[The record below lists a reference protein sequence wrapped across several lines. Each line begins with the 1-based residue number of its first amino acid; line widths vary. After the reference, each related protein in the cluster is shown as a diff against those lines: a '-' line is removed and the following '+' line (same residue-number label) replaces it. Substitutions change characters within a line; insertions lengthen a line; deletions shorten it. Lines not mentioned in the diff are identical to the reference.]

1 MQPVSAAPV
10 LALAAGLAL
19 APLPANSVEPLPSAS
34 FHLSCV
40 HSTDEALNA
49 EFDAIGALLEFARTH
64 DGEAVYLDAAIEADA
79 GAGLCSR
86 DLATSLDN
94 RIEPGE
100 GPSRISFNGCRTES
114 DRRCIE
120 KDMVQIDADGP
131 PLVYRHSIVLPDE
144 ASLPESLPYR
154 MGRYGDWLNYQGP
167 FIVRFHEG
175 TGYAYASFHVPD
187 AALSHIWQRAAV
199 TQKRLTG
206 DE

>member
-1 MQPVSAAPV
+1 MHPASAISV
-10 LALAAGLAL
+10 LALTTALFQTTSPAAA
-19 APLPANSVEPLPSAS
+19 SEPLPSAS

-40 HSTDEALNA
+40 HSTDEALDA
-49 EFDAIGALLEFARTH
+49 EFDAIGALLEFARMH
-64 DGEAVYLDAAIEADA
+64 NGEAVYLDATIEADA
-79 GAGLCSR
+79 GAGFCSR
-86 DLATSLDN
+86 DLATPMQN

-120 KDMVQIDADGP
+120 RDMVQIDADGP

-144 ASLPESLPYR
+144 ASLPKSLPYR

-187 AALSHIWQRAAV
+187 AALTYIWRRAAAHS
-199 TQKRLTG
+199 TQPG
-206 DE
+206 EEE

>member
-10 LALAAGLAL
+10 LALAAGLTL

-40 HSTDEALNA
+40 HSADEALDA
-49 EFDAIGALLEFARTH
+49 EFDAIGALLEFARAH

-86 DLATSLDN
+86 DLATPMQN
-94 RIEPGE
+94 RIGPGE
-100 GPSRISFNGCRTES
+100 GPSRISFNGCRIES

-144 ASLPESLPYR
+144 ASLPKSLPYR

-167 FIVRFHEG
+167 FIARFHEG

-187 AALSHIWQRAAV
+187 AALTYIWRRAAAHP
-199 TQKRLTG
+199 KRPG
-206 DE
+206 EEE

>member
-1 MQPVSAAPV
+1 MHPASAIST
-10 LALAAGLAL
+10 LALATAL
-19 APLPANSVEPLPSAS
+19 SQIASPAAASEPLPSTS

-40 HSTDEALNA
+40 HSTGETLDG
-49 EFDAIGALLEFARTH
+49 EFDAIGALLEFARAH

-79 GAGLCSR
+79 GAGFCSR
-86 DLATSLDN
+86 DLATPMKN
-94 RIEPGE
+94 RVTPGE
-100 GPSRISFNGCRTES
+100 GPSRISFNGCRIES

-144 ASLPESLPYR
+144 ASLPKSLPYR

-175 TGYAYASFHVPD
+175 TGHAYASFHVPD
-187 AALSHIWQRAAV
+187 AALTYIWRRAAAHP
-199 TQKRLTG
+199 KRPSEG
-206 DE
+206 E

>member
-1 MQPVSAAPV
+1 MQLASAARV
-10 LALAAGLAL
+10 VALAAAL
-19 APLPANSVEPLPSAS
+19 PLVSLPAGAAEPLPSAA
-34 FHLSCV
+34 FRLSCV
-40 HSTDEALNA
+40 PGEGAKLDA
-49 EFDAIGALLEFARTH
+49 EFESIQALLDFARRH

-79 GAGLCSR
+79 GAGFCSR
-86 DLATSLDN
+86 DLATPMDN

-144 ASLPESLPYR
+144 TSLPKNLPYG
-154 MGRYGDWLNYQGP
+154 MGRYGDWQNYRGP
-167 FIVRFHEG
+167 FIARFHEG

-187 AALSHIWQRAAV
+187 AALSYIWRRA
-199 TQKRLTG
+199 TTNPKRPVE